1 MDLVLWIWPECRQG
15 EEGSPLLC
23 VTSFVD
29 GPSLVWSAESEV
41 GEAEVDRRRREDQR
55 RPVEEHRRH
64 LKMNIAS

>member
-1 MDLVLWIWPECRQG
+1 M
-15 EEGSPLLC
+15 C

-64 LKMNIAS
+64 LKKDNYSVFHGSTILPEKYSVTKLTVQ